1 MNEQNNHKP
10 KVAFFGSPELAVN
23 ILEKL
28 KISGGSTSQDLVPSL
43 IITQPDRKVGR
54 KLVITPPPVKTW
66 ANENNIST
74 LQPEKLD
81 SEFIDKLKSQDWDLF
96 IVVAYGKIIPQ
107 EILDIPKKGT
117 LNVHPSLL
125 PKYRGATPIHSP
137 ILNGDKVTGVS
148 IILLDEKMDHGP
160 IIAQEK
166 IILWENSISE
176 MPTQSQLEKTL
187 AQFGGKLLGDN
198 IPKWLNDQIK
208 PQEQDHSKAT
218 FCNKFKSNDALIDL
232 DGDAQENFLK
242 IQAFD
247 KWPKAHYFSAQDGKN
262 KKRILIKK
270 ARLENGKLILEK
282 ILPEGESEII
292 LNN

>member
-166 IILWENSISE
+166 ITLWENSISE